1 MGINTEKDIPPG
13 NCSPAS
19 FLKGTYSESMFLS
32 PVTAN
37 EVEDFMSQMDN
48 SKSIGPFSIPV
59 LLLKIRKTHIALLL
73 LSLIN
78 DSFLCGT
85 FPNRFKLAKVTPV
98 FKKGSRQDKDNYY
111 RPISVLSIFSKIFE
125 KAMYKCLYSY
135 LEYNSNLYAL
145 QFGFR
150 WKYSSNH
157 ALLSITESICY
168 SIDNTEFGCGIFDF
182 KKAFDTVNH
191 SILLLKLHQ

>member
-1 MGINTEKDIPPG
+1 
-13 NCSPAS
+13 
-19 FLKGTYSESMFLS
+19 MFLS

-98 FKKGSRQDKDNYY
+98 FKKGSRQDKDNN
-111 RPISVLSIFSKIFE
+111 IITD
-125 KAMYKCLYSY
+125 LYLSY
-135 LEYNSNLYAL
+135 LYLVRYL
-145 QFGFR
+145 
-150 WKYSSNH
+150 KKPC
-157 ALLSITESICY
+157 LS
-168 SIDNTEFGCGIFDF
+168 
-182 KKAFDTVNH
+182 AFTV
-191 SILLLKLHQ
+191 ILNIIVISTHFSLVLGGSTQVIMHF